1 MVGLAVAGQD
11 LFLASSHSI
20 YRLQLSGQKAV
31 N

>member
-11 LFLASSHSI
+11 LFLASGNAI
-20 YRLQLSGQKAV
+20 YWMQLPGKTPV